1 MTMFKLARYEE
12 AVKLFTKA
20 VAKHPTSVHHN
31 NLGLTNYHISHLGE
45 ALKHFDKALEYD
57 SKDPNIYFNR
67 GNVYLNQN

>member
-1 MTMFKLARYEE
+1 MTVFKLKRYEE

-31 NLGLTNYHISHLGE
+31 NLGLAYYHINNLIE
-45 ALKHFDKALEYD
+45 ALRHFDKALEFD

-67 GNVYLNQN
+67 GNVYLN